1 MANVFIEIL
10 NMSITASI
18 VITAILI
25 IRLVLKRAPKKYS
38 YLLWSVA
45 AFRLCIPYS
54 FQSVFSIFSL
64 SPVDISM
71 AQKYN
76 EAGMY
81 YFNADVLNSNGSSML
96 RDDLPIVDNPV
107 FAYTQGYDINAF
119 WYYAWLV
126 VMAALILYGLISY
139 MHFYHKM
146 KTAVLMS
153 ENIYQS
159 DIIKSPFILGIIK
172 PKIYIPFGLD
182 EQTTQ
187 YVISHERYH
196 IKRLDHIVKLFAYLI
211 LCVYWFNPLCWLA
224 FVLMSRDMEM
234 SCDEKVIRQND
245 NVKKAYSMALLSFA
259 TGKHFP
265 SPSPLSFSEGGAK
278 GRIKNA
284 LAWKKPKIWIS
295 VMAVLICAAVITGCA
310 LNPVPSNIISG
321 RVLNDNASDLSDS
334 PNVYDNLDEAVS
346 NAVIDNEGGGLY
358 SENTQKVYEAHMLL
372 GTREGTVF
380 EKSANHTVTAYAEV
394 TCNTYT
400 VSGNIIENQSGF
412 YHPAAVSFNIDE
424 KGRYELNEYWV
435 PNDGADYNKDLN
447 KVFPSD
453 IIKQINSDNAKII
466 GTKAYDYHVYLLS
479 QYCLNK
485 FIQEENIDIDSLI
498 SSIFDEFEGNDTFS
512 SNPYDFFDTNSTE
525 YEALIMYGDH
535 TLEYI
540 YREFLKGDQY
550 GVRGHIMKAVMC
562 DLLEGEQIKF
572 AADTGQVYFDA
583 FRSHAEELYDKNG
596 SDFMESNLP
605 KTYQFLKMEG
615 YV

>member
-1 MANVFIEIL
+1 MANIFIEIL

-18 VITAILI
+18 VIIAVLI
-25 IRLVLKRAPKKYS
+25 IRLLLRKAPKKYS
-38 YLLWSVA
+38 YLLWSVV

-76 EAGMY
+76 ELGMY
-81 YFNADVLNSNGSSML
+81 YFNADVLDANGSSML

-107 FAYTQGYDINAF
+107 FAYTRGYDINAL
-119 WYYAWLV
+119 WYYIWLA
-126 VMAALILYGLISY
+126 VMAALILYGFVSY
-139 MHFYHKM
+139 LHFYQQM
-146 KTAVLMS
+146 KTAVVMS
-153 ENIYQS
+153 EKIYQS
-159 DIIKSPFILGIIK
+159 DRINSPFILGIVN

-187 YVISHERYH
+187 YVIAHEKYH

-234 SCDEKVIRQND
+234 SCDEKVLRQND
-245 NVKKAYSMALLSFA
+245 NIKKAYSMALLSFA
-259 TGKHFP
+259 AGKHFP

-284 LAWKKPKIWIS
+284 LAWKKPKVWLS
-295 VMAVLICAAVITGCA
+295 VIAIIICAAVITACA

-321 RVLNDNASDLSDS
+321 RIMNNEMADS
-334 PNVYDNLDEAVS
+334 PNVYDDLDEAIS
-346 NAVIDNEGGGLY
+346 NAVLDNEGDSLY
-358 SENTQKVYEAHMLL
+358 KEYGEKVYEAHMLL
-372 GTREGTVF
+372 GTRKGTVF
-380 EKSANHTVTAYAEV
+380 HEKAGNTLTAYAEV

-400 VSGNIIENQSGF
+400 VSGNIIEIQSSF
-412 YHPAAVSFNIDE
+412 YHPAALSFNIDE
-424 KGRYELNEYWV
+424 KGRYEFNEYWV
-435 PNDGADYNKDLN
+435 PNDGADYSKDIN
-447 KVFPSD
+447 RVFPDD
-453 IIKQINSDNAKII
+453 IIKEVNNSDNKII
-466 GTKAYDYHVYLLS
+466 GTKSYDYNVYLLS
-479 QYCLNK
+479 QSCLNK
-485 FIQEENIDIDSLI
+485 FIQEENIDVDTLID
-498 SSIFDEFEGNDTFS
+498 SIFDKFESNDTPS
-512 SNPYDFFDTNSTE
+512 SNPYDFFDTDSDE
-525 YEALIMYGDH
+525 YEALIMYGDN

-540 YREFLKGDQY
+540 YNEFLKGDQY

-572 AADTGQVYFDA
+572 SADTGQGYFNK

-596 SDFMESNLP
+596 LEFMENNAP
-605 KTYQFLKMEG
+605 KTYQFLKFEG
-615 YV
+615 YI